1 MHAMRIIGLFAVFT
15 VLAGTASALLPN
27 PNQESHVHIGHVLDA
42 WEDTPD
48 QMGLLPVAQAEAAI
62 ALEHIALALAAKDL
76 KEIKL
81 HIGHVLHVLD
91 PALEADGPGLG
102 YGLVKAARGVTK
114 HIGLASI
121 SEDVSLN
128 VQVHASHA
136 GVSATNVIHW
146 AEEALKLARRAKATT
161 YRNTAQ
167 FNAGKIATLLGQI
180 VDGVDADG
188 DGTVSW
194 DTDEGGLA
202 QVEQHM
208 AHMAEGEGL
217 I

>member
-1 MHAMRIIGLFAVFT
+1 MRFLGLLAVFAL
-15 VLAGTASALLPN
+15 LAGAASALLPN
-27 PNQESHVHIGHVLDA
+27 PNQEPHVHIGHVLEA
-42 WEDTPD
+42 WEDTPN
-48 QMGLLPVAQAEAAI
+48 QMGLPPVAQAEAAV
-62 ALEHIALALAAKDL
+62 ALQHIALALESKDL
-76 KEIKL
+76 TGIKL

-121 SEDVSLN
+121 SDDVSLN
-128 VQVHASHA
+128 VQVHAAHA
-136 GVSATNVIHW
+136 GGSATNVIHW
-146 AEEALKLARRAKATT
+146 SEEALKFARRAKGTT
-161 YRNTAQ
+161 YRNTAT
-167 FNAGKIATLLGQI
+167 FNAGKVEVLLRQI
-180 VDGVDADG
+180 VEGVDADG
-188 DGTVSW
+188 DGIVCG
-194 DTDEGGLA
+194 DLDEGGLA